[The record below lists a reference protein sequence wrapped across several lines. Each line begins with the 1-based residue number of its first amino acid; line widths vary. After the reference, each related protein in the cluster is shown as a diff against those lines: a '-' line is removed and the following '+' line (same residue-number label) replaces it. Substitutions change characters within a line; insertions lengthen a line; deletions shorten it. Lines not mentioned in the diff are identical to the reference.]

1 MQSVV
6 LARIVVTFTS
16 GAANSIIGGGGGAMF
31 GYEKTCALRIDL
43 HMAFLMEGIGTKST
57 TKNFRKGRIVY
68 AIRPKFALSKQLAAS
83 LLITSLDDQLATSLL
98 TTCNRLVSNKL
109 SQAMR

>member
-6 LARIVVTFTS
+6 LARIVVTFTMQWR
-16 GAANSIIGGGGGAMF
+16 GKLDNWEGGGGAMF
-31 GYEKTCALRIDL
+31 SYEKTCALRIDL
-43 HMAFLMEGIGTKST
+43 HMAFLMEGIGTKSR

-98 TTCNRLVSNKL
+98 ATCNRPCDNANAS
-109 SQAMR
+109 

>member
-1 MQSVV
+1 MAIQYCD
-6 LARIVVTFTS
+6 LTLRPGYFPKLCS
-16 GAANSIIGGGGGAMF
+16 GI
-31 GYEKTCALRIDL
+31 C
-43 HMAFLMEGIGTKST
+43 EGIGTKSR

-68 AIRPKFALSKQLAAS
+68 AIRPNFALSKQLAAS

-98 TTCNRLVSNKL
+98 TTCNRLVGNKL